1 MILFICTGNTCR
13 SPMAAAFAEKMGL
26 PAQSAGLSPY
36 PGAPAT
42 KEACLAAQRRGC
54 DLSGHRARAVTPDM
68 LHEAEKIYAMTE
80 SHARILRMLSPE
92 NAGKIFVL
100 SPPVPDPFGG
110 SDADYEICAQKIQ
123 QGLREIILSERR
135 YL

>member
-26 PAQSAGLSPY
+26 SAQSAGLSPF

-42 KEACLAAQRRGC
+42 KEAIRAAQRRGC
-54 DLSGHRARAVTPDM
+54 DLSGHRARAVTVDM

-80 SHARILRMLSPE
+80 SHARMLRMLSPE

-110 SDADYEICAQKIQ
+110 SDEDYEACAKTILR
-123 QGLREIILSERR
+123 GLEMISR
-135 YL
+135 